1 MTVLVPIGNKNG
13 VFCILEHKRM
23 SDVCDHYLTTTKLT
37 VENQYTSL
45 RSVISEEGT
54 TKETG
59 NDKKSPPNGKETVYN
74 ENSIF
79 SEEMNKWQC
88 Q

>member
-1 MTVLVPIGNKNG
+1 MQRPLTRAEMIHRQQG
-13 VFCILEHKRM
+13 ISHEHIAEDR
-23 SDVCDHYLTTTKLT
+23 LW
-37 VENQYTSL
+37 N
-45 RSVISEEGT
+45 
-54 TKETG
+54 KETG

-88 Q
+88 P

>member
-1 MTVLVPIGNKNG
+1 MNKIRDVTIKKIHEERAETQSRIKKAREQEISVTVKNP
-13 VFCILEHKRM
+13 HKI
-23 SDVCDHYLTTTKLT
+23 
-37 VENQYTSL
+37 EF
-45 RSVISEEGT
+45 E
-54 TKETG
+54 ETG

>member
-1 MTVLVPIGNKNG
+1 MVYGEYPRDIP
-13 VFCILEHKRM
+13 E
-23 SDVCDHYLTTTKLT
+23 
-37 VENQYTSL
+37 
-45 RSVISEEGT
+45 
-54 TKETG
+54 ETG
-59 NDKKSPPNGKETVYN
+59 NDKKSPPNGNETVYN

>member
-1 MTVLVPIGNKNG
+1 MSAGGCSLAGRRDNVPCLAITANSNLV
-13 VFCILEHKRM
+13 
-23 SDVCDHYLTTTKLT
+23 
-37 VENQYTSL
+37 
-45 RSVISEEGT
+45 
-54 TKETG
+54 ETG

>member
-1 MTVLVPIGNKNG
+1 MAKAERGATKDVTMGCKKGAKAPEAFSKNWRS
-13 VFCILEHKRM
+13 F
-23 SDVCDHYLTTTKLT
+23 SD
-37 VENQYTSL
+37 
-45 RSVISEEGT
+45 
-54 TKETG
+54 ETG

-88 Q
+88 P

>member
-1 MTVLVPIGNKNG
+1 MTDKHWSGRICNNCANEYGRSSTLSCQRLIG
-13 VFCILEHKRM
+13 
-23 SDVCDHYLTTTKLT
+23 SY
-37 VENQYTSL
+37 
-45 RSVISEEGT
+45 
-54 TKETG
+54 ETG

>member
-1 MTVLVPIGNKNG
+1 
-13 VFCILEHKRM
+13 
-23 SDVCDHYLTTTKLT
+23 
-37 VENQYTSL
+37 VEALGYF
-45 RSVISEEGT
+45 ISGL
-54 TKETG
+54 ETG

-88 Q
+88 P

>member
-1 MTVLVPIGNKNG
+1 MTL
-13 VFCILEHKRM
+13 LAQDR
-23 SDVCDHYLTTTKLT
+23 
-37 VENQYTSL
+37 
-45 RSVISEEGT
+45 EGM
-54 TKETG
+54 ETG

-88 Q
+88 P

>member
-1 MTVLVPIGNKNG
+1 M
-13 VFCILEHKRM
+13 
-23 SDVCDHYLTTTKLT
+23 LTGSEFLLFHVV
-37 VENQYTSL
+37 VEALGYF
-45 RSVISEEGT
+45 ISGL
-54 TKETG
+54 ETG

-88 Q
+88 P